1 MKNWYDTTRSLRI
14 LFRLQTIVNIGLSLH
29 QNWNSQ
35 PTLGALLRTCGSP
48 LAAYRFGEK
57 TKCSSWWFH
66 YIRLAWKM
74 LPICFHCYLRRHCTM
89 HTLNLGIYLTVNAE
103 GLLMLAAL
111 RVSQYQYCN
120 LDEALSH
127 LYDDFRDWCTAN
139 RTTCSQRRWCSKQLH
154 LESDGVH
161 TFPWLHSKAF
171 NARVI
176 LGWLADPCLKM
187 IIYVP
192 RATLFPLFPWGKH
205 PSWWNL

>member
-1 MKNWYDTTRSLRI
+1 
-14 LFRLQTIVNIGLSLH
+14 
-29 QNWNSQ
+29 
-35 PTLGALLRTCGSP
+35 
-48 LAAYRFGEK
+48 
-57 TKCSSWWFH
+57 
-66 YIRLAWKM
+66 M

-176 LGWLADPCLKM
+176 LGWLADPFLKISYM
-187 IIYVP
+187 FLEQRYFHYFHGANIRHGGTSKQVICSPYFFGI
-192 RATLFPLFPWGKH
+192 L
-205 PSWWNL
+205 